1 MILYHFLYDFE
12 MEPKYDILM
21 IYFLKL
27 ITMMSAW
34 KIKNQLIL
42 NQEESAMLLL
52 EGDEEEVKERKVL
65 KILAPNKLLTRFP
78 NY

>member
-1 MILYHFLYDFE
+1 MYYTTSELYNDYYNIIMILYYFLYNFK

-21 IYFLKL
+21 ICFLKL

-42 NQEESAMLLL
+42 NQEESTMLLL
-52 EGDEEEVKERKVL
+52 EGDEEEVK
-65 KILAPNKLLTRFP
+65 
-78 NY
+78 

>member
-1 MILYHFLYDFE
+1 MYYTTSELYNDYYNIIMILYYFLYNFK
-12 MEPKYDILM
+12 MEPKYDILI

-52 EGDEEEVKERKVL
+52 EGDEEEVK
-65 KILAPNKLLTRFP
+65 
-78 NY
+78 

>member
-1 MILYHFLYDFE
+1 

-27 ITMMSAW
+27 MTMMSAW

-52 EGDEEEVKERKVL
+52 EGDEEEVK
-65 KILAPNKLLTRFP
+65 
-78 NY
+78 

>member
-1 MILYHFLYDFE
+1 MYYTTSELYNDYYNIIMILYYFLYNFK

-21 IYFLKL
+21 TYFLKL

-52 EGDEEEVKERKVL
+52 EGDEEEVK
-65 KILAPNKLLTRFP
+65 
-78 NY
+78 